1 MKAYEKIFTELLKA
15 KGMKLTK
22 PRNAILEAVYKTHV
36 HFNVDDLYDN
46 IRKKQKYV
54 SKPTV
59 YRTIPLLLEA
69 GLIKKSFS
77 SNDTDYF
84 EHILGHQEHLHL
96 ICVQCGKVTEL
107 NCEVLEQKLNE
118 LAEKEN
124 FQVSEKSVI
133 IKGICSDCQK
143 N

>member
-1 MKAYEKIFTELLKA
+1 
-15 KGMKLTK
+15 
-22 PRNAILEAVYKTHV
+22 
-36 HFNVDDLYDN
+36 VDDLYDI
-46 IRKKQKYV
+46 IRKRTEHV

-69 GLIKKSFS
+69 GLIKKSFT
-77 SNDTDYF
+77 SNDKDYY

-96 ICVQCGKVTEL
+96 ICTQCGKVIEL
-107 NCEVLEQKLNE
+107 NCADLELKLDE
-118 LAEKEN
+118 YAAKEQ
-124 FQVSEKSVI
+124 FQISEKSVI